1 VSLSGEQAGRGM
13 VWCSALCGGV
23 CLWVVLSSLRG
34 DCALLKVVFLCD
46 VAVSQLCFAG
56 GGTPAVAL

>member
-1 VSLSGEQAGRGM
+1 MSVSGEQAGRGM

-34 DCALLKVVFLCD
+34 DCALLKLYSFVMSPSASCVLL
-46 VAVSQLCFAG
+46 AAAHL
-56 GGTPAVAL
+56 L